1 MNISVSMENIMN
13 VIDTHRS
20 KPISW
25 SVISGPLP
33 KGSYVK
39 GLEEMDTH
47 SSTMAEEQKLLIPLD
62 KMESREDIKIMKITI
77 GLLRIRDEE
86 PYG

>member
-1 MNISVSMENIMN
+1 MEVVSMENIMN

-33 KGSYVK
+33 KGSRK
-39 GLEEMDTH
+39 GLEETDTH
-47 SSTMAEEQKLLIPLD
+47 TQQHNGRVEVLTS
-62 KMESREDIKIMKITI
+62 
-77 GLLRIRDEE
+77 G
-86 PYG
+86 

>member
-1 MNISVSMENIMN
+1 MENIMN

-33 KGSYVK
+33 KGSRK

-47 SSTMAEEQKLLIPLD
+47 TAAQWQ
-62 KMESREDIKIMKITI
+62 SRSADLWIKGSLRRQGNIWRNNNRLM
-77 GLLRIRDEE
+77 RIRDKGT
-86 PYG
+86 YG